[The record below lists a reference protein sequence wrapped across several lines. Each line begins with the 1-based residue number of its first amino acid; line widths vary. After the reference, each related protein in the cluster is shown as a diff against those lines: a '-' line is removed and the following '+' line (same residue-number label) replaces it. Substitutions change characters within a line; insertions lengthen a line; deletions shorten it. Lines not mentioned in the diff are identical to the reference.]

1 MGFFVDKRKLT
12 AAAGSMDQF
21 LPVVRTIFGGDADDQ
36 AVEAITIYL
45 YSQMAQQIFSKRF
58 GMLVRRQLIYRLKF
72 TTPTEVRT
80 RLARIERHVT
90 DFERAARA
98 ISPARTNQGNFE
110 NHIRSVVQSM
120 LLEAGFRCDDAEL
133 VRETFQRFEEAVR
146 EIRRHLLGIKQQ
158 NYFVMR

>member
-21 LPVVRTIFGGDADDQ
+21 LPVVRTIFGGDADDR

-45 YSQMAQQIFSKRF
+45 YSQMAQQIFTKRF
-58 GMLVRRQLIYRLKF
+58 GTLVRRQLVYRLKF
-72 TTPTEVRT
+72 NTPTEVRA
-80 RLARIERHVT
+80 RLARIDRRVT
-90 DFERAARA
+90 DFERAGRA
-98 ISPARTNQGNFE
+98 VSPARTTQGRFE
-110 NHIRSVVQSM
+110 NHVKSVVQSM
-120 LLEAGFRCDDAEL
+120 LLEAGFPCDDAEL
-133 VRETFQRFEEAVR
+133 VRETFSRFEEAVR